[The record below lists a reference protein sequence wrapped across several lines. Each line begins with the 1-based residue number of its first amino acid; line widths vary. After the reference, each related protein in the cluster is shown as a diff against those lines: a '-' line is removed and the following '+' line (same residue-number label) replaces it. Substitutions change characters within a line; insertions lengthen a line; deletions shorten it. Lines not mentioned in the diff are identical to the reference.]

1 MNGKMPVYYKCNM
14 SKMEYIAVYIGA
26 SLLLSVVAYL
36 FYHWIPV
43 SVVIGFLAGI
53 YLEKMY
59 ADSTIEKRQKSLRL
73 QFKDFLGSMSVAV
86 RAGNVEVAAVKSALE
101 DLKLSY
107 SSKADIVREVENI
120 ILQYDRG
127 GIEMKSLF
135 CC

>member
-14 SKMEYIAVYIGA
+14 SKMEHIAVYIGA
-26 SLLLSVVAYL
+26 SLLLSVVVYL

-107 SSKADIVREVENI
+107 SSKADIV
-120 ILQYDRG
+120 
-127 GIEMKSLF
+127 
-135 CC
+135 